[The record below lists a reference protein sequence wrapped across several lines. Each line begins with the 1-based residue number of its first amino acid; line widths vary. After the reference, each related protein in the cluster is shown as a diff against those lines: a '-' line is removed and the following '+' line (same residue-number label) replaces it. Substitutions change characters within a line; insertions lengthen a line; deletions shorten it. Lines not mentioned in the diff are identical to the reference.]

1 MSSLV
6 LLGAGASFGS
16 GEVLP
21 CRPPLGN
28 GDDGLFSRLERH
40 DPTLLKLPDA
50 LRKAFKDN
58 FELGMKQFIE
68 HSGDNVMGMQRLI
81 AHYLAQFQPLASN
94 EYVRL
99 VNQVNHRR
107 VIFSSLNYDLLF
119 EKAALYSSFN
129 ITYSLEAR
137 EKSFRLIKPHGSSNF
152 WPDADLE
159 MFKGVTFSGNK
170 TDVVASVKAIHPDLV
185 HSKFQA
191 VSDFSP
197 VMSMYCEGKATKMCP
212 DFINAQQSLFE
223 DAVRTTTQI
232 FISGVKIHL
241 DDKHIWE
248 HLSKTKASVTYI
260 GLDSDRPDFD
270 KWKNRVKKRNIFFVS
285 GDFKKAVSLIVHR
298 INTR

>member
-50 LRKAFKDN
+50 LRKTFKDN

-68 HSGDNVMGMQRLI
+68 HSGDNVMGIQRLI

-99 VNQVNHRR
+99 VNQINHRR
-107 VIFSSLNYDLLF
+107 VIFSSLNYDLLL
-119 EKAALYSSFN
+119 EKAALYSGFN
-129 ITYSLEAR
+129 ITYSLGAQQ
-137 EKSFRLIKPHGSSNF
+137 KAIRLIKPHGSANF
-152 WPDADLE
+152 WPVGLE
-159 MFKGVTFSGNK
+159 RFKGVTFAGNK
-170 TDVVASVKAIHPDLV
+170 VDVSAGVNAIHPDLV
-185 HSKFQA
+185 HKKFLELP
-191 VSDFSP
+191 DFSP
-197 VMSMYCEGKATKMCP
+197 AMSMYCEGKATKMCP

-223 DAVRTTTQI
+223 DAVRMTTQI

-241 DDKHIWE
+241 DDQHVWE

-270 KWKNRVKKRNIFFVS
+270 KWKNSVKKRNIFFVS

-298 INTR
+298 INAR